1 MKISELDAEGRG
13 LLARAADLRA
23 RMILLDMAESEYA
36 GGNLKGSC
44 VLIHA
49 MEYLKDRISYELW
62 PWPENCI
69 PINWGH
75 E

>member
-1 MKISELDAEGRG
+1 
-13 LLARAADLRA
+13 
-23 RMILLDMAESEYA
+23 MILLDMAESEYA